1 MLLQRLP
8 NVTATVHHDA
18 TGAAGS
24 HSQINCVSRHIDKS
38 ADTENVVAKSDEFL
52 KEQVQSC
59 PRTWKA
65 VCGIENSTLRELDF
79 YRNVW
84 AGREKLQFSAR
95 DSIDRYA
102 ALQRI
107 LAHNDMDATTTRYK
121 QRMTLLLGSHEL
133 EAIEKSLTEDERPKK
148 VTSRSPAITKLA
160 HCLNKDKKE
169 IIYENRKR
177 RHYVHIYKKLGPG
190 ALLLLGEHNNSTN
203 L

>member
-1 MLLQRLP
+1 M
-8 NVTATVHHDA
+8 
-18 TGAAGS
+18 
-24 HSQINCVSRHIDKS
+24 
-38 ADTENVVAKSDEFL
+38 
-52 KEQVQSC
+52 
-59 PRTWKA
+59 PR
-65 VCGIENSTLRELDF
+65 EPEF

-107 LAHNDMDATTTRYK
+107 LAHSEMDATTTRYK
-121 QRMTLLLGSHEL
+121 QRITLLLGSHEL

-148 VTSRSPAITKLA
+148 ITSRSPAITKLA
-160 HCLNKDKKE
+160 RFLKKDKKE

-177 RHYVHIYKKLGPG
+177 RHYVHVYKRVGPG
-190 ALLLLGEHNNSTN
+190 ALLLLGEHNNITN